1 MTGGEG
7 LRRWGRRASRALSG
21 LAARVRPVEAI
32 PYATVDVNGPADP
45 IPAII
50 ADPAFAATTGWFA
63 QEPAGRSQL
72 SPEAQAL
79 LFTLTRNARP
89 AHVFEIGTFL
99 AGTSEAIC
107 RALQANGTGLLHTT
121 DPFSLAAVPAIL
133 MKWPRELRR
142 HLRFYHL
149 DSMAFFMRME
159 QAGVRSQLTF
169 IDGRHDYQFALF
181 DLSMAART
189 LDPGG
194 LILLDNVS
202 QPGPYLAVLDFLRDT
217 PGWRECGPGG
227 ERSRDGLP
235 FDKERARIHNS
246 DLIALRAPSGLVV
259 GARPVTLGERVFD
272 RREVSGIELTI
283 TQPSARGTLAVQC
296 ALRGHSAS
304 PANPGVEIIGA
315 TSIDLDGAQGP
326 VTARFEPPLVA
337 RGEFYQMALETALVW
352 RGDKPLYLAG
362 PPTIF

>member
-1 MTGGEG
+1 MTAREG
-7 LRRWGRRASRALSG
+7 LKRWARRASRALSG
-21 LAARVRPVEAI
+21 LAARVRPVEPI
-32 PYATVDVNGPADP
+32 PSALVEMNGPADP
-45 IPAII
+45 IPAIL
-50 ADPAFAATTGWFA
+50 ADPAFAAATRWFA
-63 QEPAGRSQL
+63 QEPSGRSQL

-79 LFTLTRNARP
+79 LFTLTRNLKP
-89 AHVFEIGTFL
+89 THVFEIGTFL

-133 MKWPRELRR
+133 MKWPRELRQ
-142 HLRFYHL
+142 HVRFYHL

-159 QAGVRSQLTF
+159 QAGIRSQLSF
-169 IDGRHDYQFALF
+169 IDGRHDYQFAMF

-202 QPGPYLAVLDFLRDT
+202 QPGPYLAALDFLRDT
-217 PGWRECGPGG
+217 PGWRECGNPGG
-227 ERSRDGLP
+227 RSGDGLP

-259 GARPVTLGERVFD
+259 GARPVTLGERGFD
-272 RREVSGIELTI
+272 RREVRGIELTI
-283 TQPSARGTLAVQC
+283 AERSSRGTLTIQC

-304 PANPGVEIIGA
+304 PSNPGVEIIGA
-315 TSIDLDGAQGP
+315 TTLDLDGAQGRL
-326 VTARFEPPLVA
+326 TARFAPPLVA

-352 RGDKPLYLAG
+352 RGEAPLRVTG
-362 PPTIF
+362 PPVVI

>member
-1 MTGGEG
+1 MKSREW
-7 LRRWGRRASRALSG
+7 LQRWVRRASRAWGG
-21 LAARVRPVEAI
+21 LGARVRPVESITCAM
-32 PYATVDVNGPADP
+32 VDANSPADP
-45 IPAII
+45 IPSII
-50 ADPAFAATTGWFA
+50 AAPEFAATTRWFA
-63 QEPAGRSQL
+63 QETAGRSLL

-79 LFTLTRNARP
+79 LFTLARNLKP

-133 MKWPRELRR
+133 LKWPRDLRR
-142 HLRFYHL
+142 HVRFYHL

-159 QAGVRSQLTF
+159 RMGVRSQLTF
-169 IDGRHDYQFALF
+169 IDGRHDYQFAMF
-181 DLSMAART
+181 DLSMAAVT
-189 LDPGG
+189 LEPGG

-202 QPGPYLAVLDFLRDT
+202 QPGPYFAATDFLRDT
-217 PGWRECGPGG
+217 PGWRECGNPGD
-227 ERSRDGLP
+227 RPRDGLP
-235 FDKERARIHNS
+235 FDKQRARIHNS

-259 GARPVTLGERVFD
+259 GARPVKLGERGLD
-272 RREVSGIELTI
+272 RKDVRGVELTI
-283 TQPSARGTLAVQC
+283 AERSSRGTLSVQC

-315 TSIDLDGAQGP
+315 TSLELDGAEGP
-326 VTARFEPPLVA
+326 VTARFEPPLAA
-337 RGEFYQMALETALVW
+337 RGEFYETAVETALIW
-352 RGDKPLYLAG
+352 HGEGPLYLAG